1 MTNFSHRIVL
11 LALSSGFWERG
22 EAEEEEIELLGHGK
36 SIDDSV
42 SIVRFTQCGAHYR
55 ARELEI
61 FFVEYILVS
70 SVRS

>member
-11 LALSSGFWERG
+11 QALSSGFWERG

-42 SIVRFTQCGAHYR
+42 SIVRFTQCGAH
-55 ARELEI
+55 
-61 FFVEYILVS
+61 
-70 SVRS
+70 